1 MTNFEETNGARK
13 RSFDELKE
21 KDEKS
26 AREID
31 LQTRKLNILNVKKRR
46 QEETFGLIRN

>member
-1 MTNFEETNGARK
+1 MTDFEETNGARK

-26 AREID
+26 AKEID
-31 LQTRKLNILNVKKRR
+31 MQMRKLNILNVIPFSL
-46 QEETFGLIRN
+46 EFFCS